1 MVELERRQPQPG
13 SSTHPPSPV
22 RLILL
27 SFLMLFVELGLIR
40 WSGSYVV
47 YLSFFT
53 NFVLLASFL
62 GVVVGFLRARFERDL
77 VRFGPLA
84 IAALVGFLAL
94 FPVEGGRVAGELRF
108 VGGFGWPALP
118 RWISLAVVYVLA
130 FAIMAA
136 I

>member
-1 MVELERRQPQPG
+1 MVERELQ
-13 SSTHPPSPV
+13 HPVRDDAPSPV

-40 WSGSYVV
+40 WSGAYIV
-47 YLSFFT
+47 YMSFFT

-62 GVVVGFLRARFERDL
+62 GVGVGFLRARSERDL
-77 VRFGPLA
+77 VRLAPLA

-108 VGGFGWPALP
+108 VGGFGWP
-118 RWISLAVVYVLA
+118 
-130 FAIMAA
+130 
-136 I
+136 